1 MQTPESAL
9 QLWFLWWQLTTE
21 PIKFGQTQTKSTGE
35 LHRGILLSERMKAGD
50 EPSYLLGFL
59 PADSLIGWPEVL
71 NMPEW
76 NLIWSPYSQAIKCSS
91 PGCWAIICFPPLLS
105 YYVLVLSFQL
115 FLAMLLFFAV
125 TVHSSLVLIPG
136 SNALYPCSLSWP
148 FCSQSLLKGQMTQVS
163 QRTTS
168 PFSEMVPKF
177 FGWRPWDLLEFQALS

>member
-76 NLIWSPYSQAIKCSS
+76 KLIWSPYSQAIKCSS
-91 PGCWAIICFPPLLS
+91 PGFWAIICLSPTALLLCPGSLLS
-105 YYVLVLSFQL
+105 AVPCYAS
-115 FLAMLLFFAV
+115 LLCCNCTFF
-125 TVHSSLVLIPG
+125 
-136 SNALYPCSLSWP
+136 PCSNTWLKCTVSMQS
-148 FCSQSLLKGQMTQVS
+148 FLTILFTVTSQGTND
-163 QRTTS
+163 TS
-168 PFSEMVPKF
+168 VP
-177 FGWRPWDLLEFQALS
+177 ENY